1 MMNVKKSLVVGGL
14 LAALSGAGPAHAQLG
29 GIGKAL
35 DRAQQMRQEFVF
47 TEAEERQL
55 GSNIST
61 KLRDR
66 YGVLQDRAVH
76 EYVTLT
82 GTVLAQASSRPAL
95 AWTFIVLDTDG
106 VNAFAA
112 PGGFIHI
119 TKGALALIRNE
130 SELASVLG
138 HEIAHVTEKHTLK
151 AIQKSN
157 VVGAAAQASRSDFL
171 AAVTERAYESVLEN
185 SFDRGDETAS
195 DRIGITLAGRA
206 GYAPQ
211 GLASFLTALSERNKA
226 LAERSGMFAS
236 HPEVRARLDAMS
248 RTIKTDKLVATATV
262 AARYAER
269 IAFKPVPVASVPQGS
284 GSAASSAPSSPSSSG
299 GSGLGLSGLSALGR
313 ERSGNESVSS
323 AGSRGVNPDRD
334 ARGGAVKTLI
344 TVRVSA
350 AEVAEFRKGIA
361 G

>member
-1 MMNVKKSLVVGGL
+1 MHVKKSLVVGGL
-14 LAALSGAGPAHAQLG
+14 LAGLSGAAPAHAQLG

-82 GTVLAQASSRPAL
+82 GTVLAGASSRPAL
-95 AWTFIVLDTDG
+95 EWTFIVLDTDG

-112 PGGFIHI
+112 PGGFVHI

-157 VVGAAAQASRSDFL
+157 AVGAAAQASRNDFL
-171 AAVTERAYESVLEN
+171 AAATERAYESVLEN

-236 HPEVRARLDAMS
+236 HPEVRARLDAMN

-262 AARYAER
+262 ASRYAER
-269 IAFKPVPVASVPQGS
+269 ITFKPVPVASVPQG
-284 GSAASSAPSSPSSSG
+284 GASAASSPAPSSG
-299 GSGLGLSGLSALGR
+299 GGGLGLGGMSALGR
-313 ERSGNESVSS
+313 EKSGSESVSS

-350 AEVAEFRKGIA
+350 AQVAEFRKGIVA
-361 G
+361 

>member
-1 MMNVKKSLVVGGL
+1 MHVKKSLVVGGL
-14 LAALSGAGPAHAQLG
+14 LAGLSGAAPAHAQLG

-82 GTVLAQASSRPAL
+82 GTVLAGASSRPAL
-95 AWTFIVLDTDG
+95 EWTFIVLDTDG

-112 PGGFIHI
+112 PGGFVHI

-157 VVGAAAQASRSDFL
+157 AVGAAAQASRNDFL
-171 AAVTERAYESVLEN
+171 AAATERAYESVLEN

-236 HPEVRARLDAMS
+236 HPEVRARLDAMN

-262 AARYAER
+262 ASRYAER
-269 IAFKPVPVASVPQGS
+269 ITFKPVPVASVPQG
-284 GSAASSAPSSPSSSG
+284 GASAASSPAPSSG
-299 GSGLGLSGLSALGR
+299 GGGLGLGGMSALGR
-313 ERSGNESVSS
+313 EKSGSESVSS

-344 TVRVSA
+344 TVRVNA
-350 AEVAEFRKGIA
+350 AQVAEFRKGIV